1 MAREQLAGWG
11 GTSPSVADVTHPRSS
26 AEVGAIIATRPYRG
40 LIARGLGRSYGD
52 AAQNAGGTV
61 MDATGL
67 DAHRWVDRSGGVIAV
82 AGGTSLDSLLR
93 AIVPAGWFVPVSPGT
108 RQVTVGGAVAADIH
122 GKNHHCDGSFVS
134 HMTAFTLATPTGVT
148 TVTPE
153 SDGELFWATAGGLG
167 LTGVILE
174 VTVRLLRVRTSAI
187 RVLSERGSDLD
198 DVMARMDRRDERHRY
213 SVAWVDGLGRGR
225 HFGRGVITWGDHAEP
240 QDLPV
245 RQRRDPLAFDGG
257 SGLEL
262 PGVPLPRLV
271 STPAVTAFNEA
282 WFRRAPAAPR
292 TTIEPLASFFH
303 PLDAVGGWNRLYGR
317 HGFVQYQFVV
327 PFGAEDVVRTALER
341 LRTAGCPSFL
351 AVLKRMG
358 EPSPGPLSFPR
369 PGWTLALDVPAGRA
383 DLSPVLDGI
392 DDAVAAAGGRVYLAK
407 DSRLRPE
414 MVPVMYPE
422 LGRWLAVKRR
432 IDPEAVFTSDLGRR
446 LGLVPPHGPV

>member
-11 GTSPSVADVTHPRSS
+11 GTSPSVAEVTHPAS
-26 AEVGAIIATRPYRG
+26 AGEVGAIVAAAPGRG
-40 LIARGLGRSYGD
+40 VIARGLGRSYGD

-61 MDATGL
+61 VDATGL
-67 DAHRWVDRSGGVIAV
+67 DAFRWIDRRHGVIAV

-93 AIVPAGWFVPVSPGT
+93 TIVPAGWFVPVSPGT

-122 GKNHHCDGSFVS
+122 GKNHHRDGSFVS
-134 HMTAFTLATPTGVT
+134 HVTAFTLATPAGVT

-153 SDGELFWATAGGLG
+153 SDCELFWATAGGLG

-174 VTVRLLRVRTSAI
+174 ATVRLLPVRTSAI
-187 RVLSERGSDLD
+187 RVVTERASDLD
-198 DVMARMDRRDERHRY
+198 DVMARMAGQDEHHRY
-213 SVAWVDGLGRGR
+213 SVAWVDGLARGR
-225 HFGRGVITWGDHAEP
+225 HFGRGVITWGDHAGPE
-240 QDLPV
+240 DLPV
-245 RQRRDPLAFDGG
+245 RHRGDPLAFDGG
-257 SGLEL
+257 SRLAL
-262 PGVPLPRLV
+262 PDVPLPRLV
-271 STPAVTAFNEA
+271 STPAVAAFNEV
-282 WFRRAPAAPR
+282 WFRRAPTRPR

-327 PFGAEDVVRTALER
+327 PFGAEDVVRAALER
-341 LRTAGCPSFL
+341 LRTARCPSFL

-358 EPSPGPLSFPR
+358 EPTPGPLSFPR

-392 DDAVAAAGGRVYLAK
+392 DDLLAAAGGRVYLAK

-414 MVPVMYPE
+414 MVPVMYPA
-422 LGRWLAVKRR
+422 LGHWLAVKRR

-446 LGLVPPHGPV
+446 LGLVPPHGPE